1 MYIYIYIYII
11 YIYIYNI
18 YIYIYIY
25 ICAKPFKNA
34 MLHNFFKLIDI
45 EKVTL
50 VKVLNFAH
58 NTMSA
63 KLSRL

>member
-1 MYIYIYIYII
+1 MASFEFMIPHYKVVD
-11 YIYIYNI
+11 
-18 YIYIYIY
+18 
-25 ICAKPFKNA
+25 CVCVCVVKPFKNA

-58 NTMSA
+58 NTMRA

>member
-1 MYIYIYIYII
+1 
-11 YIYIYNI
+11 
-18 YIYIYIY
+18 
-25 ICAKPFKNA
+25 